1 MAIDLFL
8 QCFLSLGNVVLK
20 LSEVDLD
27 WFGRVKLIDS
37 ICNLVLLDPQI
48 GQVTFRF
55 FLTRI
60 SMVLLGLLDIDI
72 VLIA

>member
-1 MAIDLFL
+1 MQTDIAINLFL
-8 QCFLSLGNVVLK
+8 QCFLALGNFVHK

-55 FLTRI
+55 FLPRI
-60 SMVLLGLLDIDI
+60 SMVLLGLLE
-72 VLIA
+72 